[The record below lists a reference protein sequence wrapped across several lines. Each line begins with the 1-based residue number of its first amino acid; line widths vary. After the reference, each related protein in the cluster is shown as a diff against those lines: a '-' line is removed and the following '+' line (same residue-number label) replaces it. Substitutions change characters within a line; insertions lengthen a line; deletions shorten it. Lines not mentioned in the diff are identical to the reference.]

1 MSLQLAERVGSQT
14 PRVMTAPPGDETAGD
29 EAVDL
34 ADIAGLRL
42 DEWQRL
48 ALVTGMRQSGRR
60 WSASRVGVWVPR
72 QNGKGA
78 IIEAR
83 VLAGLFLLREPLIIW
98 SAHRYNTAQEGF
110 LRIRTLIEQTP
121 DLDRQVHRYWTAAGE
136 QGISLRGGPRLRFL
150 ARSRTSGRGWGA
162 PCVVWDEAQELTAEQ
177 VAAMLPTISA
187 QPDHQVWA
195 FGTPPTDPAAW
206 CYGLRE
212 DGEAGR
218 PRLVWLDW
226 GGPESL
232 LEDRQAWTDRQVW
245 AETNPALGTRISPET
260 VEDEHGPSG
269 LGDEFVH
276 ERLGVW
282 RLRAGD
288 GSTIVPADLWQSLAA
303 PDADR
308 PGDVAFALVVN
319 RDRTRSAIGWAGR
332 GEDGVMLLGLSDW
345 RAGTA
350 WAVDRL
356 VELRSRWSPVG
367 VSVSTRSEALLLD
380 LEKAGLT
387 VAADP
392 DEPGRGDLAV
402 PSAAE
407 DARAYGLFV
416 DAARGETLR
425 HTDEAPVSTAL
436 AQARTRPSAGG
447 VTWDDRV
454 GEVAPL
460 RAVCHALWLWQARA
474 HLVSEDFDPAGQ
486 IF

>member
-1 MSLQLAERVGSQT
+1 MTSSPVAGLRGSQT
-14 PRVMTAPPGDETAGD
+14 PRVLTAPPGSEDAGQ

-48 ALVTGMRQSGRR
+48 VLVTGMRQAGGR
-60 WSASRVGVWVPR
+60 WAASRVGCWVPR

-121 DLDRQVHRYWTAAGE
+121 DLNRQVHRFWTAAGE
-136 QGISLRGGPRLRFL
+136 QGISLKSGPRLRFL

-162 PCVVWDEAQELTAEQ
+162 PCVIWDEAQELTAEQ

-187 QPDHQVWA
+187 QPDAQVWA
-195 FGTPPTDPAAW
+195 FGTPPTDPSAW
-206 CYGLRE
+206 AYGLRE
-212 DGEAGR
+212 DGEAGK
-218 PRLVWLDW
+218 PRLVWADW
-226 GGPESL
+226 GAL
-232 LEDRQAWTDRQVW
+232 ADVAEDRERWGDRGLW
-245 AETNPALGTRISPET
+245 AETNPTLGDRITQET
-260 VEDEHGPSG
+260 VEDECGPSG
-269 LGDEFVH
+269 LGDEFPH

-282 RLRAGD
+282 RPRAGD
-288 GSTIVPADLWQSLAA
+288 GSDIIPAGLWADLA
-303 PDADR
+303 DADAQR
-308 PGDVAFALVVN
+308 PGDVAFALAVN
-319 RDRTRSAIGWAGR
+319 RDRTRAAVAWAGQR
-332 GEDGVMLLGLSDW
+332 EDGVMLVGLSDW
-345 RAGTA
+345 RAGTS
-350 WAVDRL
+350 WPVERL
-356 VELRSRWSPVG
+356 VQLCERWHPVG

-387 VAADP
+387 VADDP
-392 DEPGRGDLAV
+392 DEPERGDLAV

-416 DAARGETLR
+416 DAARGGTLA
-425 HTDEAPVSTAL
+425 HCDDAPVTAAL
-436 AQARTRPSAGG
+436 AQAQTRSSAGG

-474 HLVSEDFDPAGQ
+474 HLVTGDLDEVGVW
-486 IF
+486 